1 MIRGTCR
8 ITKCTRVIIVCGSQ
22 QSATRWSIGHINV
35 GLTINHKAVKSRNPF
50 IVSDM
55 LMGIYLFII
64 AIVDARFRDNY
75 KEEASTW
82 MSSWPCTLLG
92 ALAMTSSEVCTLTL
106 RWIPQFSICNVQLL
120 FNGTIYNDRLRYY
133 SAFRNLSI
141 VTKSTYV
148 SDIM

>member
-1 MIRGTCR
+1 MIRGTYR

-22 QSATRWSIGHINV
+22 QSATRWSIEHVNV
-35 GLTINHKAVKSRNPF
+35 RLTINHKAVKSRNPF

-64 AIVDARFRDNY
+64 AIEDARFRDNY

-106 RWIPQFSICNVQLL
+106 RWIPQFSIRNVQLL

-133 SAFRNLSI
+133 SA
-141 VTKSTYV
+141 KSERRDKV
-148 SDIM
+148 DIC